1 VIDGNPSGD
10 QIHFRGMRRTRF
22 IVTFTAFTILLLAF
36 APGAFAAVKENG
48 GQGWAGELNDGM
60 VTNIMFATIAFFP
73 TVILLVSLLEWRLEK
88 RKHAR
93 EDAVRAREKSAD
105 WRGGW

>member
-1 VIDGNPSGD
+1 
-10 QIHFRGMRRTRF
+10 MRRTRF

-36 APGAFAAVKENG
+36 APGAFAAVRENG
-48 GQGWAGELNDGM
+48 GQGWAGELNDSM

-73 TVILLVSLLEWRLEK
+73 VVIVTFSLLQWRLDK

>member
-1 VIDGNPSGD
+1 
-10 QIHFRGMRRTRF
+10 MRRAR
-22 IVTFTAFTILLLAF
+22 FTIALTLFVVVLLTIAPAAF
-36 APGAFAAVKENG
+36 AHDNG
-48 GQGWAGELNDGM
+48 GQGWFGETNDQQI
-60 VTNIMFATIAFFP
+60 TNVMFAVIIFFP
-73 TVILLVSLLEWRLEK
+73 TMIALFSIIQWRLDK

>member
-1 VIDGNPSGD
+1 MTDGDPSED
-10 QIHFRGMRRTRF
+10 QIRFSAMRRTRF
-22 IVTFTAFTILLLAF
+22 IVIFAAFAVLLMAF

-60 VTNIMFATIAFFP
+60 VTNVMFITIAFFP
-73 TVILLVSLLEWRLEK
+73 VVILTFSLIQWRLGK

>member
-1 VIDGNPSGD
+1 
-10 QIHFRGMRRTRF
+10 
-22 IVTFTAFTILLLAF
+22 
-36 APGAFAAVKENG
+36 
-48 GQGWAGELNDGM
+48 M
-60 VTNIMFATIAFFP
+60 VTNIMFITIAFFP
-73 TVILLVSLLEWRLEK
+73 TVILTFSLLQWRLDK

>member
-1 VIDGNPSGD
+1 VIDGDPPAD
-10 QIHFRGMRRTRF
+10 QIRFSAMRRTGF
-22 IVTFTAFTILLLAF
+22 IVTFTAFTIVLLAF
-36 APGAFAAVKENG
+36 APGAFAAVRANG
-48 GQGWAGELNDGM
+48 GQGWAGETSDGM
-60 VTNIMFATIAFFP
+60 ITNVMFFTIAFFP
-73 TVILLVSLLEWRLEK
+73 AVILAFSLLQWRLDK

>member
-1 VIDGNPSGD
+1 VIDGDPSGN
-10 QIHFRGMRRTRF
+10 QIRFPPMRRTRF
-22 IVTFTAFTILLLAF
+22 IVTFTAFTILLLVF
-36 APGAFAAVKENG
+36 APGAFAAVRDNG
-48 GQGWAGELNDGM
+48 GQGWAGETSDGM
-60 VTNIMFATIAFFP
+60 ITNVMFFTIAFFP
-73 TVILLVSLLEWRLEK
+73 TVILVFSLIQWRLDK